1 MIQSDRLEI
10 EKADAKNSV
19 EEYVYE
25 MREKLEGV
33 LSQFV
38 NDEVQYIHIV
48 RFITL
53 DHFSKTLNMQ
63 KQFL

>member
-38 NDEVQYIHIV
+38 NDEVQYIHV
-48 RFITL
+48 DKFTL